1 MNDNVNKGIQED
13 LLNFQKAVDFIT
25 DEVSVE
31 SFIMISKGLSDRC
44 DDERDH
50 LMPLKLGFSK
60 YDFFYPEAWNV
71 PCEEKEQMMKD
82 VNLLFDYAR
91 AIVYVGNFVMER
103 ADNPKIMELFQE
115 FSLLPRWIVFPLYPR
130 DTVGWRANLA
140 ADYVKIFHYW
150 FSVIPEDVREEYC
163 KKWPVPAYLI
173 NQVQLD
179 AMNGQVTNRIF
190 Y

>member
-1 MNDNVNKGIQED
+1 MSDNINDGIQEE
-13 LLNFQKAVDFIT
+13 LLDFQKAVNFIT

-60 YDFFYPEAWNV
+60 YDFFYPEAWKV
-71 PCEEKEQMMKD
+71 PVEEKEQMMKE
-82 VNLLFDYAR
+82 VNQLFAYAK
-91 AIVYVGNFVMER
+91 AGIYVSNFVMNHYG
-103 ADNPKIMELFQE
+103 NPEIMNLFRE
-115 FSLLPRWIVFPLYPR
+115 ITLLPRWIIFPLYPR

-140 ADYVKIFHYW
+140 ADYVKVFHYW
-150 FSVIPEDVREEYC
+150 FSVISEDAREEYC

-179 AMNGQVTNRIF
+179 AMQGQVTNRIF